1 MAILN
6 GFAALCFYGVFS
18 YKNAKQKKGYCVQ
31 SHLTNRS
38 RIKEP
43 RTDSLWKR
51 QILLGQVS
59 LLSLS
64 LINKYHDVFFVGKF
78 LESFRFW

>member
-6 GFAALCFYGVFS
+6 GFAALSSFYGVFS
-18 YKNAKQKKGYCVQ
+18 YKNAKQTGYCVQ
-31 SHLTNRS
+31 SHLTNLS

>member
-6 GFAALCFYGVFS
+6 GFAALCFYGVFPRKMRS
-18 YKNAKQKKGYCVQ
+18 KAGYCVQ
-31 SHLTNRS
+31 SHLTNLS

-43 RTDSLWKR
+43 RTDSPWKR

-64 LINKYHDVFFVGKF
+64 LINEYYEVFFVGKC